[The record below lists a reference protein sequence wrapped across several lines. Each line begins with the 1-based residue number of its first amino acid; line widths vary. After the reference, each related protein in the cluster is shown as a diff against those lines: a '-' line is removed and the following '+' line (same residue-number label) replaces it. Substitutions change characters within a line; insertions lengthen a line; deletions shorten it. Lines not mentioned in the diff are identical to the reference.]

1 MWRDAL
7 LEEIRKLKGDEVAKH
22 FDAVLL
28 PSILADFLKEIMKKG
43 NAREDYNIDNGI
55 TLTLVG
61 IVSGIG
67 SIRNRLLQELMASR
81 YFRDSMLLVPEA
93 FLAEDL
99 ATVFRSWAVFRK
111 LRTI

>member
-7 LEEIRKLKGDEVAKH
+7 LEEIRILKGDEVAKH

-61 IVSGIG
+61 TKPARITEIYLNGKRV
-67 SIRNRLLQELMASR
+67 N
-81 YFRDSMLLVPEA
+81 F
-93 FLAEDL
+93 
-99 ATVFRSWAVFRK
+99 
-111 LRTI
+111 

>member
-7 LEEIRKLKGDEVAKH
+7 IEEIRKLKGEEAAKH

-28 PSILADFLKEIMKKG
+28 PSILADFLKEIMKKR

-61 IVSGIG
+61 
-67 SIRNRLLQELMASR
+67 
-81 YFRDSMLLVPEA
+81 
-93 FLAEDL
+93 
-99 ATVFRSWAVFRK
+99 RK
-111 LRTI
+111 PAMITEVYLNGQRIKF